1 MRVSAI
7 LQVLCLAGLLLMLIP
22 PLLPLSCV
30 FIVHNPLVIMMAL
43 METGIR
49 HARRVVFVLLVCPRR
64 PPPLLPRMQQSVVA
78 M

>member
-49 HARRVVFVLLVCPRR
+49 HPLVIMMALMETGIRHAR
-64 PPPLLPRMQQSVVA
+64 
-78 M
+78 

>member
-7 LQVLCLAGLLLMLIP
+7 LQVLFLAGLLLMLIP

-49 HARRVVFVLLVCPRR
+49 HAR
-64 PPPLLPRMQQSVVA
+64 
-78 M
+78 